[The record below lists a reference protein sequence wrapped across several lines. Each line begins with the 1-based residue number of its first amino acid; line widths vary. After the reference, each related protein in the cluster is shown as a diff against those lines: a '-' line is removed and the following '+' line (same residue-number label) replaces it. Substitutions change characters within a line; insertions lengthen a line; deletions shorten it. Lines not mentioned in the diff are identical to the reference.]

1 MLGGLALAALAFE
14 LSSWAAQRDG
24 FERAQDEPGLSYSAP
39 GPLLDII
46 VVPGSLIAT
55 AIIVIA
61 VVATSRQVETAG

>member
-1 MLGGLALAALAFE
+1 
-14 LSSWAAQRDG
+14 
-24 FERAQDEPGLSYSAP
+24 LSYSAP